1 MGYESSIEF
10 GKQRDIGRFVV
21 GKLSVT
27 VLSGFLGAGKT
38 SVLNHVLRER
48 GEMRVAVIV
57 NKRSA
62 AGVHEVLAQRVE
74 ASRSPSAEAW
84 VEFSDGC
91 ICCTLW
97 EDLRKEIER
106 LAREQRVDHLLIE
119 AMGSASPIS
128 IAEMFMEDME
138 GPSLS
143 SVARLDAMVTVVD
156 AQNFLREYEEAASLE
171 ERGLIED
178 EDEEDEGTV
187 TDLLIEQVEFA
198 DVLIVN
204 QIDRVESIKA
214 QRLMAILRALNP
226 RADLLSAVH
235 GAVPLERVLGTG
247 RFDAVE
253 TSQSAGWIKAL
264 QHNHSPSS
272 ETTESAGFVY
282 RRSVPFDAQRLWGLI
297 HDESFWEGILRSK
310 GVFWLAAAP
319 DLIYEWDQAGGS
331 CQLFPTTTWSG
342 EHTHHHDHEHTHHSG
357 CSHDHHHEH
366 AHHSGCSHEHEHAHH
381 SGCSHHHEHTH
392 HSGRSHDHEH
402 THEHAHEH
410 GCAGCSCEGAGG
422 CEDGEEEGAMA
433 KERGQELVFLGVD
446 LDRVRIAQ
454 QLDACLLSQSVQ
466 EAGESAWLDLPN
478 PFPVPEV

>member
-1 MGYESSIEF
+1 M
-10 GKQRDIGRFVV
+10 
-21 GKLSVT
+21 
-27 VLSGFLGAGKT
+27 
-38 SVLNHVLRER
+38 RER
-48 GEMRVAVIV
+48 DEMRIAVIV
-57 NKRSA
+57 NKPSG
-62 AGVHEVLAQRVE
+62 AGVADALAQQGE
-74 ASRSPSAEAW
+74 APCSASDGAW

-91 ICCTLW
+91 ICCTLR
-97 EDLRKEIER
+97 EDLHKEIER

-128 IAEMFMEDME
+128 IAEMFMEDLE

-156 AQNFLREYEEAASLE
+156 AQNFLREYEEAASFE
-171 ERGLIED
+171 ERGLVED

-204 QIDRVESIKA
+204 QIDRVEPIEA
-214 QRLMAILRALNP
+214 QRLVAILRVLNP
-226 RADLLSAVH
+226 RADLLSAVQ

-253 TSQSAGWIKAL
+253 TSRSAGWMKAL
-264 QHNHSPSS
+264 QQTPSPSS
-272 ETTESAGFVY
+272 DTTAPTSFVY
-282 RRSVPFDAQRLWGLI
+282 KRSIPFDAQRLWGLI
-297 HDESFWEGILRSK
+297 HDENFWAGILRSK

-342 EHTHHHDHEHTHHSG
+342 EHTHHNHHEHTHHSG
-357 CSHDHHHEH
+357 CSHDHDHEH
-366 AHHSGCSHEHEHAHH
+366 AHEHGCSHDHEHAHEH
-381 SGCSHHHEHTH
+381 GCSHDHEHAHEHGCSHDHEHAHEHGCLHDHEYAHEHGCLHTHEHGGSHHHEHTH
-392 HSGRSHDHEH
+392 EH
-402 THEHAHEH
+402 THEH
-410 GCAGCSCEGAGG
+410 GCAGCSCDGAGG
-422 CEDGEEEGAMA
+422 CEDGEGQGGMA

-466 EAGESAWLDLPN
+466 EAGESAWLELPN

>member
-1 MGYESSIEF
+1 M
-10 GKQRDIGRFVV
+10 

-27 VLSGFLGAGKT
+27 VFSGFWGAGKT
-38 SVLNHVLRER
+38 SVLSHILRNRE
-48 GEMRVAVIV
+48 GLRVAVIV
-57 NKRSA
+57 NQRGATGGNGVLTQQGEAQRSA
-62 AGVHEVLAQRVE
+62 LDG
-74 ASRSPSAEAW
+74 AW

-91 ICCTLW
+91 ICCTLR
-97 EDLRKEIER
+97 EDLHKEIER

-128 IAEMFMEDME
+128 IAEMFMEDLE

-156 AQNFLREYEEAASLE
+156 AQNFLREYEEAASFE
-171 ERGLIED
+171 ERGLVEE

-198 DVLIVN
+198 DVLIVD
-204 QIDRVESIKA
+204 QIDRVESSEV
-214 QRLMAILRALNP
+214 QRLVAILRVLNP
-226 RADLLSAVH
+226 RADLLSAVQ
-235 GAVPLERVLGTG
+235 GAVPLDRVLGTG

-253 TSQSAGWIKAL
+253 TIRSAGWMKAL
-264 QHNHSPSS
+264 QQSPSPSS
-272 ETTESAGFVY
+272 DTTEPTSFVY
-282 RRSVPFDAQRLWGLI
+282 KRSVPFDAQRLWGLI
-297 HDESFWEGILRSK
+297 HDENFWEGILRSK
-310 GVFWLAAAP
+310 GAFWLAAAP

-342 EHTHHHDHEHTHHSG
+342 EHTHHHHHEHAHEHG
-357 CSHDHHHEH
+357 CSHDHEH
-366 AHHSGCSHEHEHAHH
+366 AHEHGCLHD
-381 SGCSHHHEHTH
+381 HEHTEQHGRPH
-392 HSGRSHDHEH
+392 HHEH

-410 GCAGCSCEGAGG
+410 GCAGCSCDGAGG
-422 CEDGEEEGAMA
+422 CEDGEGQGGMA

-454 QLDACLLSQSVQ
+454 QLDACLLSVSTQ

-478 PFPVPEV
+478 PFPVPEM